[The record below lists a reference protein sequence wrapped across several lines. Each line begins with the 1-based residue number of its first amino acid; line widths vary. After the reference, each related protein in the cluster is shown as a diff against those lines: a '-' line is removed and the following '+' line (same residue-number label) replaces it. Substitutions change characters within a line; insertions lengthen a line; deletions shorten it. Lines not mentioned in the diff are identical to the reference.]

1 MIYLVFFCEDAIKG
15 VYVGEYY
22 DQTWI
27 LQRSPKQMYGV
38 WVGVAGELKKETIAL
53 EFTYENTEL
62 R

>member
-1 MIYLVFFCEDAIKG
+1 
-15 VYVGEYY
+15 
-22 DQTWI
+22 
-27 LQRSPKQMYGV
+27 MYGV